1 MISKSERSKLYTAL
15 DNFIEA
21 FRPYIVSALQK
32 TEGDKWAAKYVECL
46 SYEQKENWNNSLRT
60 GSNPVVLIDFHHWRS
75 FAIKNKDILKEDFGR
90 KVGDLPNWLGEIA
103 DVRHKIAH
111 FNNDIE
117 EDEATKAWI
126 HMRSIAKA
134 IKMTELESEL
144 QKLEKGASDS
154 AEPTPIVTNSNV
166 SNTTPWYN
174 IIQPHFD
181 IRNGQLDESVF
192 AANLAEVSNNA
203 GREVYR
209 SAEVFFSKTY
219 FTAGIRDIAKRVIL
233 GLNGGQDSQN
243 RVISLQTGFGGGK
256 THTLI
261 SLYHIAKS
269 GKKLIGNEKMD
280 EVFKQTGIPTFDNV
294 NVAVFTNTTNDPV
307 QGRVIDGVQL
317 NTIWG
322 ELAYQLGGQKAFDII
337 KANDEQRANPK
348 GLFKKVLEQT
358 KPCLILIDELA
369 DYCVAASALTVGG
382 SNLKDQT
389 ISFMQELTEAVAG
402 TDNCVLIATLPIS
415 AQEVAASPES
425 QQILS
430 ALENRI
436 VRVGA
441 NLKPVEDDEI
451 FEVVRRRLFEDNYN
465 ADAINTVIDSY
476 SIMYTSLMAEIPSY
490 ALKQDYRERMK
501 KSYPFHPELIDVFRH
516 RWASTPNFQRTRGI
530 LRILASIVSD
540 LWKRK
545 GSLVGNNSMI
555 HTSDVNFT
563 NVDALTSQITM
574 LYGANWDSVIS
585 ADVSGASSNAFR
597 IDSEVKTLGDFNI
610 TQGISATILLGTFGS
625 QGQNRGYTMQ
635 ELKLCIIKPNSYN
648 HNDINGALDRFESA
662 AHFLY
667 YSTSNEKRYWFHTKP
682 NINIL
687 INQAKNEI
695 GNGDIEAE
703 ILKRLNAQTTNIEL
717 FGRALVD
724 PANDIPEQQKPT
736 LVILSPKYRANQT
749 EINGNVKPFIEKI
762 ATKKG
767 ATDRIYRN
775 TLLFLVCNEIG
786 FSQLSS
792 NVRDY
797 LACNKI
803 KGDYANQL
811 ERDQA
816 DTINRTMNDATKSV
830 DASLAIAYSLVV
842 KYSARDGVKLLKI
855 DQFRDNISSQVNSIV
870 AKLYEEEW
878 MLNAVGYNTLKNNN
892 LVPTPGN
899 PIKVKDVHDAFL
911 RFDDKPMI
919 ANRDAIQNS
928 ILRYCNEGSFAVGS
942 GDGKNFSKYY
952 FKESVPF
959 FDVLHDDFWLVAP
972 EDLPAKEPVVET
984 SSNGT
989 FIPPTAQPTATH
1001 PVYPTIG
1008 AVLTTAND
1016 PFQSDPIIQSVTIS
1030 GQLTDKVQ
1038 FMSLGQYFLVPF
1050 KDNSIEMEVKFKI
1063 KTSPNSPLTEN
1074 DQKFKRMKE
1083 AAKQLGF
1090 DLEIEK

>member
-15 DNFIEA
+15 DNFTEA
-21 FRPYIVSALQK
+21 FRPYIVETLTRA
-32 TEGDKWAAKYVECL
+32 EGEKWPAKYVECL
-46 SYEQKENWNNSLRT
+46 TFDQRENWNNSLKR
-60 GSNPVVLIDFHHWRS
+60 GSSPVVLIDFHHWKS
-75 FAIKNKDILKEDFGR
+75 FAIRNKELLKEDFGR
-90 KVGDLPNWLGEIA
+90 KVGDLPNWLSEIA

-117 EDEATKAWI
+117 DDEATKAWI
-126 HMRSIAKA
+126 HMRAIAKA
-134 IKMTELESEL
+134 IKMTELEVEL
-144 QKLEKGASDS
+144 LKLEKGQVDS
-154 AEPTPIVTNSNV
+154 FVPTPVVSNTNI

-261 SLYHIAKS
+261 SLYHIANS

-307 QGRVIDGVQL
+307 QGRIVNGVQL

-322 ELAYQLGGQKAFDII
+322 ELAYQLGGQKAYDII
-337 KANDEQRANPK
+337 KANDEQKTKPS
-348 GLFKKVLEQT
+348 GLFKRVLEQA

-369 DYCVAASALTVGG
+369 DYCVSASAVTVGG

-465 ADAINTVIDSY
+465 TDAINTVIDSY
-476 SIMYTSLMAEIPSY
+476 SMMYNSLMAEIPSY
-490 ALKQDYRERMK
+490 ALKQDYRDRMK

-597 IDSEVKTLGDFNI
+597 IDSEVKTLGDYNI
-610 TQGISATILLGTFGS
+610 TQGISSTILLGTFGS

-648 HNDINGALDRFESA
+648 HNDINGALDRFENA

-667 YSTSNEKRYWFHTKP
+667 YNTSNEKRYWFHTKP

-703 ILKRLNAQTTNIEL
+703 IIKRLNAQTANIEL

-724 PANDIPEQQKPT
+724 PSNDIPEQQKPT
-736 LVILSPKYRANQT
+736 LVILSPKFRANQT
-749 EINGNVKPFIEKI
+749 EINGNVKPLIEKI

-767 ATDRIYRN
+767 TTDRIYRN
-775 TLLFLVCNEIG
+775 TILFLLCNEIG
-786 FSQLSS
+786 FTHLSS

-816 DTINRTMNDATKSV
+816 DTINRTMNESNKSV
-830 DASLAIAYSLVV
+830 DASIVIAYSLVV
-842 KYSARDGVKLLKI
+842 KFSAREGVKLLKI
-855 DQFRDNISSQVNSIV
+855 DQFRDNITNQITSIIS
-870 AKLYEEEW
+870 KLYEEEW
-878 MLNAVGYNTLKNNN
+878 MLKAVGYNTLRNNN
-892 LVPTPGN
+892 LLPSLGN

-928 ILRYCNEGSFAVGS
+928 ILRYCNEGHFSIGS
-942 GDGKNFSKYY
+942 GDGRIFSKYY

-959 FDVLHDDFWLVAP
+959 FDVLHNDYWLVAP
-972 EDLPAKEPVVET
+972 EDLPAKDSITEN
-984 SSNGT
+984 SNNGPNN
-989 FIPPTAQPTATH
+989 IPSTPSIINSD
-1001 PVYPTIG
+1001 YPILDDDFF
-1008 AVLTTAND
+1008 AAND
-1016 PFQSDPIIQSVTIS
+1016 TASNEAIIPSVSIS
-1030 GQLTDKVQ
+1030 GILTDKVQ

-1063 KTSPNSPLTEN
+1063 KTAPNSPLTEN

-1083 AAKQLGF
+1083 AVNQLGF

>member
-15 DNFIEA
+15 DNFTEA
-21 FRPYIVSALQK
+21 FRPYIVEILSK
-32 TEGDKWAAKYVECL
+32 SEGDKWPAKYFECL
-46 SYEQKENWNNSLRT
+46 TYEQKENWNNSLKR
-60 GSNPVVLIDFHHWRS
+60 GSSPVILIDFHHWKS
-75 FAIKNKDILKEDFGR
+75 FAIKNKDILKDDFGR

-103 DVRHKIAH
+103 EVRHKIAH
-111 FNNDIE
+111 FNDEIE

-126 HMRSIAKA
+126 HMRAIAKA

-144 QKLEKGASDS
+144 QKLAKGASES
-154 AEPTPIVTNSNV
+154 AESKIIVTNANV

-269 GKKLIGNEKMD
+269 GKKLIGNDKMD
-280 EVFKQTGIPTFDNV
+280 EVFKQTGIPTFDDV

-307 QGRVIDGVQL
+307 QGRIVDGVQL

-322 ELAYQLGGQKAFDII
+322 ELAYQLGGQKVYEII

-348 GLFKKVLEQT
+348 GLFKRVLEQT

-369 DYCVAASALTVGG
+369 DYCVSASALTVGG

-465 ADAINTVIDSY
+465 TEVINKVIDSY
-476 SIMYTSLMAEIPSY
+476 SIMYTSLMDEIPSY
-490 ALKQDYRERMK
+490 AIRQDYAERMK

-530 LRILASIVSD
+530 LRILASVVSD

-545 GSLVGNNSMI
+545 GFLLGNNSMI
-555 HTSDVNFT
+555 HTSDVNFA
-563 NVDALTSQITM
+563 NLDALTSQITM
-574 LYGANWDSVIS
+574 LYGANWDPVIS

-597 IDSEVKTLGDFNI
+597 IDSQVKTLGDYNV
-610 TQGISATILLGTFGS
+610 TQGIAATILLGSFGS
-625 QGQNRGYTMQ
+625 QGQNRGFTMK

-662 AHFLY
+662 AHFLFY
-667 YSTSNEKRYWFHTKP
+667 NTSNEKRYWFHTKH
-682 NINIL
+682 NINII
-687 INQAKNEI
+687 INQAKSDISNSE
-695 GNGDIEAE
+695 IEAE
-703 ILKRLNAQTTNIEL
+703 ILKRLNVQTSNIDF

-724 PANDIPEQQKPT
+724 PSNDIPEQQKPT
-736 LVILSPKYRANQT
+736 LVILSPKFRANQT
-749 EINGNVKPFIEKI
+749 EVNGNVKPLIEKI

-775 TLLFLVCNEIG
+775 TLLFLMCNEIG
-786 FSQLSS
+786 FSQLNSI
-792 NVRDY
+792 VRDY
-797 LACNKI
+797 LACNKV
-803 KGDYANQL
+803 KYDYANQL

-816 DTINRTMNDATKSV
+816 DTINKTINETTKSV
-830 DASLAIAYSLVV
+830 DSSLAIAYSLVV
-842 KYSARDGVKLLKI
+842 KYSARDGIKLLKI
-855 DQFRDNISSQVNSIV
+855 DQFRDNIANQISSIV
-870 AKLYEEEW
+870 TKLYEEEW
-878 MLNAVGYNTLKNNN
+878 MLKAVGYNTLRNNN
-892 LVPTPGN
+892 LIPTLKN
-899 PIKVKDVHDAFL
+899 PVKVKDVHDAFL

-919 ANRDAIQNS
+919 ANSESIQNS
-928 ILRYCNEGSFAVGS
+928 LLRYCSEGNFAIGS
-942 GDGKNFSKYY
+942 GDGKNFSRYY

-959 FDVLHDDFWLVAP
+959 FDVLHNDFWLVAP
-972 EDLPAKEPVVET
+972 EDLPAKEPVFET
-984 SSNGT
+984 PPKDDIISTPTSTTVIQVPGGDGSNSVP
-989 FIPPTAQPTATH
+989 I
-1001 PVYPTIG
+1001 
-1008 AVLTTAND
+1008 
-1016 PFQSDPIIQSVTIS
+1016 DPIIPSITIS
-1030 GQLTDKVQ
+1030 GKLTDKVQ
-1038 FMSLGQYFLVPF
+1038 FMNLGQYFLVPF
-1050 KDNSIEMEVKFKI
+1050 KDNSIEMEVKFII

-1090 DLEIEK
+1090 DFEIEE